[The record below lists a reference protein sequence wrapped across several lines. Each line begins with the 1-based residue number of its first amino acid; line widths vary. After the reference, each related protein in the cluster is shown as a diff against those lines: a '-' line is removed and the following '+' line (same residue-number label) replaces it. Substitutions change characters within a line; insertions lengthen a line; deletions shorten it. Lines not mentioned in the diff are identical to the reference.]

1 MQQQEAVDAD
11 VRRHSSMLTQ
21 VSPLLPVRCAHGTAV
36 QAQDRCH
43 RIGQTK
49 NVAVYRLLTKGS
61 VEIEMME
68 KQISKKKLERLSIVG
83 GDYRKAG
90 RRSRGEMT
98 TDELRL
104 LLQDDVHNLQRMSS
118 LEVRGAF
125 RTGINSD
132 RSNGQG
138 ESGRRCWGTKG
149 HTAVPDE
156 RVPRGIIRL
165 LCCRCRRRTSR
176 RTSWR

>member
-1 MQQQEAVDAD
+1 M
-11 VRRHSSMLTQ
+11 
-21 VSPLLPVRCAHGTAV
+21 

-118 LEVRGAF
+118 LEVSKSLPYRHQL
-125 RTGINSD
+125 RPLQ
-132 RSNGQG
+132 R
-138 ESGRRCWGTKG
+138 
-149 HTAVPDE
+149 
-156 RVPRGIIRL
+156 
-165 LCCRCRRRTSR
+165 SR
-176 RTSWR
+176 RVWSAVLGYGGPHCCA